1 MLVLTRKLDQNIVI
15 DGRIVVK
22 FLKRDGNTVKIGIT
36 APPDV
41 TVHRQE
47 IYEEIR
53 RTNLAAMTTRAP
65 IVHRPVPALAVN

>member
-47 IYEEIR
+47 VYEEVR
-53 RTNLAAMTTRAP
+53 RTNLSVMTTRAP
-65 IVHRPVPALAVN
+65 VIRRPALALAAN

>member
-36 APPDV
+36 APADV
-41 TVHRQE
+41 PVHRQE

-53 RTNLAAMTTRAP
+53 RINLSAMTTRAL
-65 IVHRPVPALAVN
+65 VDRRPVLATG